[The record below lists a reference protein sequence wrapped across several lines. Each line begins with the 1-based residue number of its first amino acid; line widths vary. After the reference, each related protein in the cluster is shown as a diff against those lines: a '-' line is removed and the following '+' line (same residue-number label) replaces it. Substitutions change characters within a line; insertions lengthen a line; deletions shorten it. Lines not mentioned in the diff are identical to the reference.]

1 MKIIIVGA
9 GEVGSYLCGL
19 LSGKAHDVTVIE
31 SDEAIAQ
38 RVDELI
44 DAKVLTGNGSS
55 AETLVK
61 AGVRECHFF
70 LAMTSEDRTNLV
82 ATSLAKVLGA
92 QATITRVH
100 DQTYTDNSYVNYQ
113 LHFGIDHMINPE
125 GLCAVQLAKSIRN
138 PGRVAVEYF
147 SRGQIEAQQVTVTRR
162 SRFIGKKLRDIPL
175 EQVRI
180 GFIQRRKEVEVPSAE
195 TVLEED
201 NRVTIFGHPDVLL
214 KMKTKFDPE
223 SKEEPVRVAL
233 YGGGETAVA
242 LARLLANPR
251 YKIRIIEKDGAICRE
266 LADKFPR
273 VTVINGDA
281 TSLRLLE
288 EEQIGS
294 ADYFVAS
301 TKDDE
306 DNIMTGLQASKLGA
320 AHVQL
325 VINKTDYEDVLDGL
339 KSSLGVEMMV
349 SPRVT
354 TAREVLRYLSTEPM
368 LELAT
373 LPDGV
378 GKVLEIHLSHNN
390 RFAGQPLRQIPL
402 PRGCVIVALLHKFQA
417 KVPGADDIILGGD
430 RIVLISQEGNTKELQ
445 NLVSAD

>member
-31 SDEAIAQ
+31 SNPDIAQ
-38 RVDELI
+38 RVEELI
-44 DAKVLTGNGSS
+44 DAKVLMGNGSS

-61 AGVRECHFF
+61 AGVRECHYF

-82 ATSLAKVLGA
+82 ASSLAKVLGA
-92 QATITRVH
+92 QVTITRVH

-113 LHFGIDHMINPE
+113 LHFGIDHLINPE
-125 GLCAVQLAKSIRN
+125 GLCAMELAKTIRN

-147 SRGQIEAQQVTVTRR
+147 ARGLIEAQQVTITRR
-162 SRFIGKKLRDIPL
+162 SRLIGSKLRELKLD
-175 EQVRI
+175 QVRI
-180 GFIQRRKEVEVPSAE
+180 GFVSRRNKIEVPSAD
-195 TVLEED
+195 TIMEEGD
-201 NRVTIFGHPDVLL
+201 RVTLFGPPDVLL
-214 KMKTKFDPE
+214 KMKRKFDPE
-223 SKEEPVRVAL
+223 SKPDPVRVAL
-233 YGGGETAVA
+233 FGGGETAVA
-242 LARLLANPR
+242 LARLLSNPR
-251 YKIRIIEKDGAICRE
+251 YKIRIIEQDATICRD
-266 LADKFPR
+266 LAEKFPR

-354 TAREVLRYLSTEPM
+354 TAREVLRYLSTERM

-378 GKVLEIHLSHNN
+378 GKILEIQLSHNN
-390 RFAGQPLRQIPL
+390 RFAGQPLRNIPF
-402 PRGCVIVALLHKFQA
+402 PKGCVIVALLHKFQA
-417 KVPGADDIILGGD
+417 KVPGANDTILGGD
-430 RIVLISQEGNTKELQ
+430 RIVLITGEGNQKELHS
-445 NLVSAD
+445 LLIED

>member
-417 KVPGADDIILGGD
+417 KMPGADDIILGGD

>member
-1 MKIIIVGA
+1 MKIVIVGA

-31 SDEAIAQ
+31 SNEATAQ

-44 DAKVLTGNGSS
+44 DVKVLTGNGSS

-82 ATSLAKVLGA
+82 ASSLAKVLGA
-92 QATITRVH
+92 QVTITRVH
-100 DQTYTDNSYVNYQ
+100 DQTYSDNSFVNYQ

-125 GLCAVQLAKSIRN
+125 GLCAVELAKSIRN

-147 SRGQIEAQQVTVTRR
+147 ARGQIEAQQVTVTQR
-162 SRFIGKKLRDIPL
+162 SRLTGFKLSDLRMED
-175 EQVRI
+175 VRI
-180 GFIQRRKEVEVPSAE
+180 GYINRRQKIEVPTAE
-195 TVLEED
+195 TILEAGD
-201 NRVTIFGHPDVLL
+201 RVTLFGPPDVLT
-214 KMKTKFDPE
+214 KIKKKFDPE
-223 SKEEPVRVAL
+223 SKAVPVRVAL
-233 YGGGETAVA
+233 FGGGETAVA
-242 LARLLANPR
+242 LARLLTNPR
-251 YKIRIIEKDGAICRE
+251 YKIRIIEKDSAICRN
-266 LADKFPR
+266 LAEKFSH

-294 ADYFVAS
+294 AEYFVAS

-354 TAREVLRYLSTEPM
+354 TAREVLRYLSTDPM

-378 GKVLEIHLSHNN
+378 GKVLEIQLGHNN
-390 RFAGQPLRQIPL
+390 RFAGQPLRNIPL
-402 PRGCVIVALLHKFQA
+402 PKGCVIVALLHKFQA
-417 KVPGADDIILGGD
+417 KVPGANDIILGGD
-430 RIVLISQEGNTKELQ
+430 RIVLITKEGNIKEL
-445 NLVSAD
+445 LGLISED

>member
-1 MKIIIVGA
+1 M
-9 GEVGSYLCGL
+9 GSYLCGL

-44 DAKVLTGNGSS
+44 DAKVLVGNGSS

-82 ATSLAKVLGA
+82 ASSLAKVLGA
-92 QATITRVH
+92 QVTITRVH

-147 SRGQIEAQQVTVTRR
+147 SRGQIEAQQVTVSRR
-162 SRFIGKKLRDIPL
+162 SRLIGIKLRDIRL
-175 EQVRI
+175 DHVRI
-180 GFIQRRKEVEVPSAE
+180 GFIQRRKAFIQRRKAVEVPSAD
-195 TVLEED
+195 TVLEGD
-201 NRVTIFGHPDVLL
+201 DRVTLFGHPDVLL

-266 LADKFPR
+266 LAEKFPR

-325 VINKTDYEDVLDGL
+325 VIHKTDYEDVLDGL

-354 TAREVLRYLSTEPM
+354 TAREVLRYLSTEPI

-390 RFAGQPLRQIPL
+390 RFAGQPLRNIPL
-402 PRGCVIVALLHKFQA
+402 PKGCVMVALLHKFQA

-430 RIVLISQEGNTKELQ
+430 RIVLISQGGKTKELQ
-445 NLVSAD
+445 NLLSED

>member
-1 MKIIIVGA
+1 MKIVIVGA
-9 GEVGSYLCGL
+9 GEVGSYLCEL
-19 LSGKAHDVTVIE
+19 LSGQAHDVTVIE
-31 SDEAIAQ
+31 FDEATGQ
-38 RVDELI
+38 SVDELI
-44 DAKVLTGNGSS
+44 DARVIIGNGSS

-82 ATSLAKVLGA
+82 ASSLAKVLGA
-92 QATITRVH
+92 EVTITRVH
-100 DQTYTDNSYVNYQ
+100 DQTYTDNSFLNYQ

-147 SRGQIEAQQVTVTRR
+147 SRGQIEAQQVAITRR
-162 SRFIGKKLRDIPL
+162 SRLIGKTLTELQL

-180 GFIQRRKEVEVPSAE
+180 GFIQRGKELEVPTAD

-201 NRVTIFGHPDVLL
+201 DRVTLFGPPDVLL
-214 KMKTKFDPE
+214 KMKRKFDPE
-223 SKEEPVRVAL
+223 SREDQVRVAL
-233 YGGGETAVA
+233 FGGSETAVA
-242 LARLLANPR
+242 LTRLLANPR
-251 YKIRIIEKDGAICRE
+251 FKIRIIEKHGALCRN
-266 LADKFPR
+266 LAEKFPS
-273 VTVINGDA
+273 VTVIHGDA

-306 DNIMTGLQASKLGA
+306 DNIMTGLLAAKLGA

-339 KSSLGVEMMV
+339 KSSLGVELMV

-354 TAREVLRYLSTEPM
+354 TAREIMRYLSTEPI

-378 GKVLEIHLSHNN
+378 GKVLEIQLGHNN
-390 RFAGQPLRQIPL
+390 RFAGQLLRNIPM
-402 PRGCVIVALLHKFQA
+402 PKGSVIVALLHKFQA
-417 KVPGADDIILGGD
+417 IVPGADDTILGGD
-430 RIVLISQEGNTKELQ
+430 RIVLITKEGNTKELQ
-445 NLVSAD
+445 ALISEE